1 MGLSLLSSFDCAN
14 SVFIPCELLEY
25 EDLLNVCVCV
35 FQVKPRVV
43 EPLDYES
50 VLIQRKT
57 QILSDGLRDML
68 QFPLEDF
75 QVIRLL
81 VWEPILS
88 HPLYTPHD
96 VQMCIY

>member
-1 MGLSLLSSFDCAN
+1 M
-14 SVFIPCELLEY
+14 
-25 EDLLNVCVCV
+25 CVC

-50 VLIQRKT
+50 VLVQRKT

-75 QVIRLL
+75 QVRIFYCGILPDLKRYTTSEEWWVTVHALFCFNGHLL
-81 VWEPILS
+81 AG
-88 HPLYTPHD
+88 T
-96 VQMCIY
+96 IYW

>member
-1 MGLSLLSSFDCAN
+1 M
-14 SVFIPCELLEY
+14 
-25 EDLLNVCVCV
+25 CVC

-50 VLIQRKT
+50 VLVQRKT

-75 QVIRLL
+75 QVRSCLILNTTSEEWWVTVHALFCFNEHLL
-81 VWEPILS
+81 S
-88 HPLYTPHD
+88 GT
-96 VQMCIY
+96 IYR

>member
-1 MGLSLLSSFDCAN
+1 MSTTYCNISILISVRCAEF
-14 SVFIPCELLEY
+14 VH
-25 EDLLNVCVCV
+25 VC

-50 VLIQRKT
+50 VLVQRKT

-75 QVIRLL
+75 QVRL
-81 VWEPILS
+81 S
-88 HPLYTPHD
+88 MTF
-96 VQMCIY
+96 Q